1 MASLDSCECARISG
15 QSRMSE
21 EDPLPFQRLIIGKD
35 LEVTLTY
42 YQESK
47 GKTLKVRILRPS
59 DPHNTLR
66 LLTYW
71 IRPEEVKTSGG
82 TPEILMSS
90 PSVQTTVDQTWEPMK
105 T

>member
-1 MASLDSCECARISG
+1 MIK
-15 QSRMSE
+15 
-21 EDPLPFQRLIIGKD
+21 EDPLPFQRLIIAPD

-47 GKTLKVRILRPS
+47 GKTLKVRVQRPS

-66 LLTYW
+66 LLTFW
-71 IRPEEVKTSGG
+71 IRPEEEKTSGEQ
-82 TPEILMSS
+82 PEMLMSGALS
-90 PSVQTTVDQTWEPMK
+90 PTEVDQTWEPMK